1 MRVSCTESCCQR
13 TFPQLTLPLL
23 AMPCC
28 PSCSKIL
35 PLDEAIQQH
44 MNQPVSHCHW
54 WVDDL
59 VRLSEIVH
67 SPQEDWTPP
76 SLGRFDGMDGIID
89 RGPSNELV
97 EGFSG
102 AAKIFQDKWNTF
114 LQKFDQDHFSN
125 EWQENLYY
133 PFSSRSD
140 WEFGLWLTRSG
151 LSLAA
156 IDSLLSLKLV
166 SPLLYISLALL
177 NERWKH
183 R

>member
-1 MRVSCTESCCQR
+1 
-13 TFPQLTLPLL
+13 
-23 AMPCC
+23 
-28 PSCSKIL
+28 
-35 PLDEAIQQH
+35 
-44 MNQPVSHCHW
+44 
-54 WVDDL
+54 
-59 VRLSEIVH
+59 
-67 SPQEDWTPP
+67 
-76 SLGRFDGMDGIID
+76 MDGIID

-97 EGFSG
+97 EEFSG

-156 IDSLLSLKLV
+156 INSLLSLELV

-183 R
+183 K